1 MPNQHTYVANPLTAA
16 DPLGLAPYENGGG
29 GEDPGGGDTPPQTL
43 YHYTTEDSM
52 NKIVQSEELY
62 PSLKANNPKDARYG
76 DGQYLTDIEPGT
88 KTQGQ
93 LSAAFLRV
101 PWAGQKFTHYVEVD
115 VTGLNVVQG
124 RPGVFLIPNS
134 GNLDLTG
141 RIVSYG
147 KN

>member
-1 MPNQHTYVANPLTAA
+1 M
-16 DPLGLAPYENGGG
+16 
-29 GEDPGGGDTPPQTL
+29 
-43 YHYTTEDSM
+43 
-52 NKIVQSEELY
+52 
-62 PSLKANNPKDARYG
+62 
-76 DGQYLTDIEPGT
+76 TDIEPGT
-88 KTQGQ
+88 RTQGQ

-101 PWAGQKFTHYVEVD
+101 PRAGRKFTRYVEVD

-134 GNLDLTG
+134 GNLGLTG